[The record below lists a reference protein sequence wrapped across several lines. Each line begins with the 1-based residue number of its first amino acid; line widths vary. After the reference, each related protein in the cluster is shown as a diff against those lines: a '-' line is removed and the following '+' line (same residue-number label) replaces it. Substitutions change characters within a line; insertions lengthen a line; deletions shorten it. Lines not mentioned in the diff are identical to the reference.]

1 MRRILAGLLSGVVL
15 SALAAAVGPPAS
27 AVPGQNL
34 LPAPPM
40 GWNSWNKFGCAIDEN
55 LIRQTADAM
64 VAHGM
69 RDAGYRY
76 LNIDDCWMAPARD
89 ANGDLQPDPKRFP
102 HGIAALADYA
112 HARGLKLGIYSSAGT
127 KTCAGFPASLD
138 HETADA
144 RKFAQWGVDY
154 LKYDNCN
161 NEGRPATERYQAM
174 SDALRATG
182 RPIVLSLCEW
192 GENEP
197 WLWGAR
203 YGELWRTTG
212 DISDNW
218 NSFTKILDEQVG
230 LEQYSGPNAWNDP
243 DMLEVGNGGM
253 TDAEYRAHFSLWALL
268 NAPLIAGNDLRSMD
282 PATAKI
288 LENKDLIALD
298 QDWGGKQ
305 GHKIRDDGDVEVWA
319 KPMSDGSA
327 AVVLFNR
334 GGAAA
339 DVAVRAADLGI
350 RHSGQ
355 YRVRDLWSGE
365 ESHSAGDLHGTVA
378 AHGAVVYR
386 VWPGGGARTPLTTLA
401 LSAPEV
407 TATDHAFTVTT
418 TLHNDGSP
426 ALQGGSARLTVPSG
440 WAVDHG
446 ATVPVPRTTS
456 AWTHQ
461 WTVRPTG
468 AQPAGPLA
476 LSAEATFSV
485 AGETV
490 TRTAAA
496 PVLAATVPPAGQ
508 SQVSA
513 LPFVSS
519 DNGWGPVERD
529 TSNGETAAGDGHPIT
544 IAGVRYPTGL
554 GAHAPSSVRV
564 FLGGGCRAFT
574 AKTGVDDESGG
585 GTVTFEVWGDGK
597 RLASTGVQRHGAAA
611 APLTADLTGV
621 TVADLR
627 VTDAGD
633 GNTYDHAD
641 WADAA
646 IDC

>member
-1 MRRILAGLLSGVVL
+1 MRRMLALLLSGALLSVL
-15 SALAAAVGPPAS
+15 TAAFGPPAS

-64 VAHGM
+64 VSSGM

-76 LNIDDCWMAPARD
+76 LNIDDCWMAPDRD
-89 ANGDLQPDPKRFP
+89 ANGDLRPDPKRFP

-144 RKFAQWGVDY
+144 RKFAEWGVDY

-161 NEGRPATERYQAM
+161 NLGRPAVQRYQAM

-182 RPIVLSLCEW
+182 RPIVLSICEW
-192 GENEP
+192 GSNQP
-197 WLWGAR
+197 WQWGAR

-212 DISDNW
+212 DISDRW
-218 NSFTKILDEQVG
+218 NSFTGILDQQVG
-230 LEQYSGPNAWNDP
+230 LEKYAGPNAWNDP

-268 NAPLIAGNDLRSMD
+268 NAPLIAGNDLRAMD

-288 LENKDLIALD
+288 LRNKDLVAVD
-298 QDWGGKQ
+298 QDWSGASGR
-305 GHKIRDDGDVEVWA
+305 KIRDDGDAEVWA

-334 GGAAA
+334 GAAPA
-339 DVAVRAADLGI
+339 DVAVRAEDLGV
-350 RHSGQ
+350 RHAEQ

-365 ESHSAGDLHGTVA
+365 ESHSSGALHGTVA
-378 AHGAVVYR
+378 SHGAVVYR
-386 VWPGGGARTPLTTLA
+386 VWPGHGAAQPLTTLA
-401 LSAPEV
+401 LAAPDV
-407 TATDHAFTVTT
+407 TAANRPFTVTT
-418 TLHNDGSP
+418 TLHDDGMP
-426 ALQGGSARLTVPSG
+426 ALNQVSARLSVPSG
-440 WAVDHG
+440 WTVDNG
-446 ATVPVPRTTS
+446 PTADVPVVRGQ
-456 AWTHQ
+456 WTHR
-461 WTVRPTG
+461 WTIRPHG
-468 AQPAGPLA
+468 DQPVGPLA
-476 LSAEATFSV
+476 LSASAKFSA
-485 AGETV
+485 AGRAV
-490 TRTAAA
+490 VRTAAA
-496 PVLAATVPPAGQ
+496 STVAAALPARGT

-519 DNGWGPVERD
+519 ENGWGPVERN

-544 IAGVRYPTGL
+544 IAGQVYPTGL

-564 FLGGGCRAFT
+564 FLGGSCANFS
-574 AKTGVDDESGG
+574 AKAGVDDETGKGS
-585 GTVTFEVWGDGK
+585 VAFEVWGDGK
-597 RLASTGVQRHGAAA
+597 RLAATGVLRHGDAA
-611 APLTADLTGV
+611 APVNVDVAGV
-621 TVADLR
+621 SVLDLR
-627 VTDAGD
+627 VTDGGD
-633 GNTYDHAD
+633 GVDSDHAD
-641 WADAA
+641 WAAAA
-646 IDC
+646 ISC

>member
-1 MRRILAGLLSGVVL
+1 MRRILAGLVSGVVL
-15 SALAAAVGPPAS
+15 SALAVAFGPPAS

-64 VAHGM
+64 AGGGM

-76 LNIDDCWMAPARD
+76 LNIDDCWMAPQRD
-89 ANGDLQPDPKRFP
+89 ANDDLQPDPKRFP

-127 KTCAGFPASLD
+127 RTCAGFPASLD
-138 HETADA
+138 HEKADA

-161 NEGRPATERYQAM
+161 NENRPAIQRYQAM

-192 GENEP
+192 GSNQP
-197 WLWGAR
+197 WKWGAR
-203 YGELWRTTG
+203 YGELWRTTD
-212 DISDNW
+212 DIKDSW
-218 NSFTKILDEQVG
+218 LSFTGILDQQVG

-243 DMLEVGNGGM
+243 DMLEVGNGHM
-253 TDAEYRAHFSLWALL
+253 SDTEYRAHFSLWALL
-268 NAPLIAGNDLRSMD
+268 NAPLIAGNDLRSSD

-288 LENKDLIALD
+288 LRNRDLIAVD

-334 GGAAA
+334 GTTPA
-339 DVAVRAADLGI
+339 DVAVRAADLGV
-350 RHSGQ
+350 RHAGR
-355 YRVRDLWSGE
+355 YRVRDLWTGE
-365 ESHSAGDLHGTVA
+365 ESHSTGDLHGTVA
-378 AHGAVVYR
+378 SHGAVVYR

-401 LSAPEV
+401 LNAPEL
-407 TATDHAFTVTT
+407 ADAARPFTVTT
-418 TLHNDGSP
+418 TLHNDGAP
-426 ALQGGSARLTVPSG
+426 MLHEGSARLSVPSG
-440 WAVDHG
+440 WAVDNG
-446 ATVPVPRTTS
+446 PTVTLPRTKDV
-456 AWTHQ
+456 WTHQ
-461 WTVRPTG
+461 WTVRPVG
-468 AQPAGPLA
+468 VPPAGPVTLTA
-476 LSAEATFSV
+476 SASFGV
-485 AGETV
+485 AGQAV
-490 TRTAAA
+490 TRSAAA
-496 PVLAATVPPAGQ
+496 PVTVATAPPAGS

-519 DNGWGPVERD
+519 SNGWGPVERN
-529 TSNGETAAGDGHPIT
+529 TSNGEAEAGDGHPIT

-564 FLGGGCRAFT
+564 FLGGSCRAVT
-574 AKTGVDDESGG
+574 AKVGVDDETSG
-585 GTVTFEVWGDGK
+585 GTVAFEVWGDGK
-597 RLASTGVQRHGAAA
+597 RLASTGVVRHGDAAV
-611 APLTADLTGV
+611 PLTADVTGV
-621 TVADLR
+621 SVVDLR
-627 VTDAGD
+627 VTDGGD
-633 GNTYDHAD
+633 DTAYDHAD
-641 WADAA
+641 WAGAA
-646 IDC
+646 VDC